1 MKIEVISKDAVY
13 ITINGTV
20 YYIDD
25 STGERLMKKWKKKIK
40 IGYQD
45 IVIERETSTFQK
57 QSDSYGEYD
66 HRKNSITIQNGL
78 SPLDEANTLLHEIL
92 HGIAY
97 INSLTQ
103 NDQPLDS
110 ENKEEVVINT
120 MTNGLA
126 QVFRDNKWLLPYFK
140 DKFK

>member
-1 MKIEVISKDAVY
+1 ME
-13 ITINGTV
+13 
-20 YYIDD
+20 
-25 STGERLMKKWKKKIK
+25 KKVK

-57 QSDSYGEYD
+57 QSDCYGEYD
-66 HRKNSITIQNGL
+66 HRKNSITILNGL

-120 MTNGLA
+120 MTNALA

>member
-1 MKIEVISKDAVY
+1 ME
-13 ITINGTV
+13 
-20 YYIDD
+20 
-25 STGERLMKKWKKKIK
+25 KKIK

-57 QSDSYGEYD
+57 LTDCYGEYD
-66 HRKNSITIQNGL
+66 PRKNTITIQNEL
-78 SPLDEANTLLHEIL
+78 PPLDEANTLLHEIL

-103 NDQPLDS
+103 TGQPLDS

-120 MTNGLA
+120 MTNALA

>member
-1 MKIEVISKDAVY
+1 ME
-13 ITINGTV
+13 
-20 YYIDD
+20 
-25 STGERLMKKWKKKIK
+25 KKVK

-45 IVIERETSTFQK
+45 INIERETSTFQK
-57 QSDSYGEYD
+57 QTDCYGEYD

-78 SPLDEANTLLHEIL
+78 GPLDEANTLLHEIL

-103 NDQPLDS
+103 TGQPLDK
-110 ENKEEVVINT
+110 ENSEEVVINT

-126 QVFRDNKWLLPYFK
+126 QVFKDNKWLLPYFK

>member
-1 MKIEVISKDAVY
+1 ME
-13 ITINGTV
+13 
-20 YYIDD
+20 
-25 STGERLMKKWKKKIK
+25 KKIK

-45 IVIERETSTFQK
+45 VTIERETTTFQK
-57 QSDSYGEYD
+57 QSDCYGEYD
-66 HRKNSITIQNGL
+66 HRKNIITIQNGL
-78 SPLDEANTLLHEIL
+78 PSLDEANTLLHEIL

-103 NDQPLDS
+103 SGQPLDS

-120 MTNGLA
+120 MTNALA
-126 QVFRDNKWLLPYFK
+126 QVFRDNKWLRPYFK

>member
-1 MKIEVISKDAVY
+1 ME
-13 ITINGTV
+13 
-20 YYIDD
+20 
-25 STGERLMKKWKKKIK
+25 KKLK

-45 IVIERETSTFQK
+45 IVIERDTTTFQK

-78 SPLDEANTLLHEIL
+78 GPLDEANTLLHEIL
-92 HGIAY
+92 HAVAY

-103 NDQPLDS
+103 SGQPLDT
-110 ENKEEVVINT
+110 ENKEEVVVNT
-120 MTNGLA
+120 MTNALA

>member
-1 MKIEVISKDAVY
+1 ME
-13 ITINGTV
+13 
-20 YYIDD
+20 
-25 STGERLMKKWKKKIK
+25 KKLK

-66 HRKNSITIQNGL
+66 HRKNTISIQTGL

-92 HGIAY
+92 HAVAY

-103 NDQPLDS
+103 SDQPLDT
-110 ENKEEVVINT
+110 ENKEEIVINS

-126 QVFRDNKWLLPYFK
+126 QVFRDNKWLLQYFK

>member
-1 MKIEVISKDAVY
+1 ME
-13 ITINGTV
+13 
-20 YYIDD
+20 
-25 STGERLMKKWKKKIK
+25 KKVK

-45 IVIERETSTFQK
+45 INIERETSTFQK
-57 QSDSYGEYD
+57 QTDCYGEYD

-78 SPLDEANTLLHEIL
+78 GPLDEANTLLHEIL

-103 NDQPLDS
+103 NGQPLDT

-126 QVFRDNKWLLPYFK
+126 QVFRDNKWLLSYFK

>member
-1 MKIEVISKDAVY
+1 ME
-13 ITINGTV
+13 
-20 YYIDD
+20 
-25 STGERLMKKWKKKIK
+25 KKVK

-45 IVIERETSTFQK
+45 INIERETSTFQK
-57 QSDSYGEYD
+57 QTDCYGEYD

-78 SPLDEANTLLHEIL
+78 GPLDEANTLLHEIL

-103 NDQPLDS
+103 TGKPLDK
-110 ENKEEVVINT
+110 ENSEEVVINT

>member
-1 MKIEVISKDAVY
+1 ME
-13 ITINGTV
+13 
-20 YYIDD
+20 
-25 STGERLMKKWKKKIK
+25 KKIK

-57 QSDSYGEYD
+57 QTDCYGEYD
-66 HRKNSITIQNGL
+66 HRKNTITIQNEL
-78 SPLDEANTLLHEIL
+78 TPLDEANTLLHEIL

-103 NDQPLDS
+103 TGQPLDS
-110 ENKEEVVINT
+110 ENKEEVVVNT
-120 MTNGLA
+120 MTNALA

>member
-1 MKIEVISKDAVY
+1 ME
-13 ITINGTV
+13 
-20 YYIDD
+20 
-25 STGERLMKKWKKKIK
+25 KKLK

-66 HRKNSITIQNGL
+66 HRKNSISIQTGL

-92 HGIAY
+92 HAVAY

-103 NDQPLDS
+103 SDQPLDT
-110 ENKEEVVINT
+110 ENKEEIVINS

-126 QVFRDNKWLLPYFK
+126 QVFRDNKWLLQYFK

>member
-1 MKIEVISKDAVY
+1 ME
-13 ITINGTV
+13 
-20 YYIDD
+20 
-25 STGERLMKKWKKKIK
+25 KKLK

-57 QSDSYGEYD
+57 QSDCYGEYD
-66 HRKNSITIQNGL
+66 HRKNSITIQSGL

-92 HGIAY
+92 HAVAY

-103 NDQPLDS
+103 SDQPLDT
-110 ENKEEVVINT
+110 ENKEEIVINS

-126 QVFRDNKWLLPYFK
+126 QVFRDNKWLLQYFK

>member
-1 MKIEVISKDAVY
+1 ME
-13 ITINGTV
+13 
-20 YYIDD
+20 
-25 STGERLMKKWKKKIK
+25 KKIK

-45 IVIERETSTFQK
+45 VIIEHETPTFQK
-57 QSDSYGEYD
+57 QTDSYGEYD
-66 HRKNSITIQNGL
+66 HRKNTITITSGL

-92 HGIAY
+92 HGISY

-103 NDQPLDS
+103 SGQPLDT

>member
-1 MKIEVISKDAVY
+1 ME
-13 ITINGTV
+13 
-20 YYIDD
+20 
-25 STGERLMKKWKKKIK
+25 KKIK

-57 QSDSYGEYD
+57 QTDCYGEYD
-66 HRKNSITIQNGL
+66 HRKNTITIQNGL
-78 SPLDEANTLLHEIL
+78 PPLDEANTLLHEIL

-103 NDQPLDS
+103 TGQPLDS
-110 ENKEEVVINT
+110 ENKEEMVVNT
-120 MTNGLA
+120 MTNALA
-126 QVFRDNKWLLPYFK
+126 QVFRDNKCLLPYFK

>member
-1 MKIEVISKDAVY
+1 MAP
-13 ITINGTV
+13 TLNQTWR
-20 YYIDD
+20 
-25 STGERLMKKWKKKIK
+25 RLREAKLMEKRIK

-45 IVIERETSTFQK
+45 VTIERETSTFQK
-57 QSDSYGEYD
+57 QTDSYGEYD

-78 SPLDEANTLLHEIL
+78 PPLDEANTLLHEIL

-103 NDQPLDS
+103 TGQPLDT

-120 MTNGLA
+120 ITNGLA
-126 QVFRDNKWLLPYFK
+126 QVFRDNKWILPYFRE
-140 DKFK
+140 KFK

>member
-1 MKIEVISKDAVY
+1 MEK
-13 ITINGTV
+13 
-20 YYIDD
+20 
-25 STGERLMKKWKKKIK
+25 RIK

-57 QSDSYGEYD
+57 QSDCYGEYD

-78 SPLDEANTLLHEIL
+78 SPLDEANTLLHEII

-103 NDQPLDS
+103 SGQPLDT
-110 ENKEEVVINT
+110 ENKEEVVVNT
-120 MTNGLA
+120 MTNALA

>member
-1 MKIEVISKDAVY
+1 ME
-13 ITINGTV
+13 
-20 YYIDD
+20 
-25 STGERLMKKWKKKIK
+25 KKIK

-57 QSDSYGEYD
+57 QSDCYGEYD

-78 SPLDEANTLLHEIL
+78 SPLDEANTLLHEII

-103 NDQPLDS
+103 SGQPLDTES
-110 ENKEEVVINT
+110 KEEVVVNT
-120 MTNGLA
+120 MTNALA

>member
-1 MKIEVISKDAVY
+1 ME
-13 ITINGTV
+13 
-20 YYIDD
+20 
-25 STGERLMKKWKKKIK
+25 KKVK

-45 IVIERETSTFQK
+45 INIERETSTFQK
-57 QSDSYGEYD
+57 QTDCYGEYD

-78 SPLDEANTLLHEIL
+78 GPLDEANTLLHEIL

-103 NDQPLDS
+103 TGQPLDK
-110 ENKEEVVINT
+110 ENSEEVVINT